1 MGPVLT
7 QLPLLAQ
14 DAGPNPADL
23 MAARTQMAI
32 SLGWHII
39 IACFGV
45 GFPLLAVFA
54 EWRGY
59 RTGDKVWGTLARRWG
74 RAMGVLFAVG
84 AVSGTILSFELTPG
98 HPHDPGRLPGH
109 RVRGGQ
115 RLRCG
120 AAPGPARPLPPARL
134 PGAVR
139 LRRRPHPV
147 QIGVGDWAAHF
158 VADN

>member
-1 MGPVLT
+1 MRWTAVRFRLEGASAGPVPS

-14 DAGPNPADL
+14 AAAPNPADL

-54 EWRGY
+54 EWRGV
-59 RTGDKVWGTLARRWG
+59 RTGDKVWGMLARRWA

-84 AVSGTILSFELTPG
+84 PC
-98 HPHDPGRLPGH
+98 PGRSCRSSWASCG
-109 RVRGGQ
+109 RG
-115 RLRCG
+115 
-120 AAPGPARPLPPARL
+120 
-134 PGAVR
+134 
-139 LRRRPHPV
+139 
-147 QIGVGDWAAHF
+147 
-158 VADN
+158 